1 MQKNIVI
8 TGGTR
13 GIGFGLAREFL
24 KNGCS
29 VTISGRKQSDVDAA
43 GEKLKAIT
51 TSELIRGIAC
61 NVTAPGQVEDLWKVA
76 FSSFGY
82 VHIWVNN
89 AGISHR
95 QAPYW
100 DLATDEVEKVVATN
114 IIGLMNGTTTAV
126 KGMIQQ
132 GFGAIYNMEGLGSNG
147 MKINGLSV
155 YGTTK
160 SAVRYFTEALRK
172 ELKGQPVLIGELLP
186 GMVITD
192 MITGQQRGG
201 TEELA
206 RNKKVYNILANRET
220 DVTPWLVRKML
231 ANTKP
236 NASLKYVSTARMMGQ
251 LFSALFLKR
260 DLFKEVNK

>member
-1 MQKNIVI
+1 MKNIII

-29 VTISGRKQSDVDAA
+29 VTISGRRQADVDAA
-43 GEKLKAIT
+43 VEKLKTIT
-51 TSELIRGIAC
+51 SSKLIRGIAC
-61 NVTAPGQVEDLWKVA
+61 DVTAPGQVEDLWKA
-76 FSSFGY
+76 TFSSFGG

-95 QAPYW
+95 QAQYW
-100 DLATDEVEKVVATN
+100 ELTPDEVEKVITTN
-114 IIGLMNGTTTAV
+114 ITGLMNGCTTAV

-172 ELKGQPVLIGELLP
+172 ELKGQPILIGELLP

-192 MITGQQRGG
+192 LITGQHPGSS
-201 TEELA
+201 EELT
-206 RNKKVYNILANRET
+206 RNKKVYNILANREIN
-220 DVTPWLVRKML
+220 VTPWLVKKML
-231 ANTKP
+231 VNTKP
-236 NASLKYVSTARMMGQ
+236 NARIKYVTTGRMMGQ

-260 DLFKEVNK
+260 DLFKEDNK

>member
-1 MQKNIVI
+1 MKSIVV
-8 TGGTR
+8 TGSTR

-24 KNGCS
+24 KKGCA
-29 VTISGRKQSDVDAA
+29 VTISGRKQADADIA
-43 GEKLKAIT
+43 VEKLKAAT
-51 TSELIRGIAC
+51 SSELIQGIAC
-61 NVTAPGQVEDLWKVA
+61 DVSSPEQVQELWA
-76 FSSFGY
+76 ASFSRFGS

-95 QAPYW
+95 QASYW
-100 DLATDEVEKVVATN
+100 ELTADEVESVVTTN
-114 IIGLMNGTTTAV
+114 IIGLMNGCTTAI
-126 KGMIQQ
+126 KGMIEQ
-132 GFGAIYNMEGLGSNG
+132 GYGAIYNMEGLGSNG

-172 ELKGQPVLIGELLP
+172 ELKGQPILIGELLP

-192 MITGQQRGG
+192 MITGQHANSS
-201 TEELA
+201 EELT

-220 DVTPWLVRKML
+220 DVTPWLVKKML
-231 ANTKP
+231 ANTKS
-236 NASLKYVSTARMMGQ
+236 NARIKYVTTGRLIGQ

-260 DLFKEVNK
+260 DLFTEDNS